1 VKEVKF
7 TLEEAMK
14 VQRGNRD
21 IAVIFLNVGNRWRWV
36 VNSTPQPLNP
46 REKDQVAIV
55 EEGGWDPGT
64 VKMIAENLAL
74 IWI

>member
-1 VKEVKF
+1 MTEVVKF

-21 IAVIFLNVGNRWRWV
+21 IAVIFLNVGNRWRWA

-46 REKDQVAIV
+46 RERDQVAIV
-55 EEGGWDPGT
+55 
-64 VKMIAENLAL
+64 
-74 IWI
+74 